1 MDIRGIMWSHN
12 AFSIIIYEMKL
23 IGNITFTYENPDHD
37 GTSSLYYGIIVFK
50 KPSNRSTLLQ
60 WHVWNRGND
69 NSSTVFK

>member
-1 MDIRGIMWSHN
+1 MDIGGIMWSYN

-23 IGNITFTYENPDHD
+23 IGNITFTCENPDHD
-37 GTSSLYYGIIVFK
+37 GTFSLSSGIIVFK

-69 NSSTVFK
+69 TASTIYE